1 MEKEAE
7 VRGELI
13 KLAWQGGERLPSAEE
28 TAELIKQA
36 EAFRLRVNEI
46 ESENNTKMHAE
57 QNSLPKR
64 TLAVVIGTIGV
75 YALAERITKRVIQD
89 MPPEKAIWGTR
100 ALENLHAVTVIGNA
114 IRGVVS
120 GGKMP
125 NFDYMWSMEI
135 GYYLY
140 EMSKVRGL
148 DRVHHLVSAWAYV
161 YLLRDAYTNKDYQSA
176 RRVKFIHA
184 ILALLIHASEPLKD
198 FSRYLAL
205 YPAFIPLSKVVWII
219 HHLLYFVRIVE
230 YPIVFYARMKA
241 TPELKGQILKG
252 VPFKCL
258 AGSVIF
264 MVLNTIWLYRKLA
277 KFSFPSSKG

>member
-7 VRGELI
+7 VVRGEPI
-13 KLAWQGGERLPSAEE
+13 KLGWQGGERLPSAEE

-36 EAFRLRVNEI
+36 EVFRSRVSEI
-46 ESENNTKMHAE
+46 DAENVRKFQAE

-64 TLAVVIGTIGV
+64 TLAVVVGTIGA
-75 YALAERITKRVIQD
+75 YALAERFTKRVIRD

-120 GGKMP
+120 AGRMP

-140 EMSKVRGL
+140 EMSKVHGL
-148 DRVHHLVSAWAYV
+148 DRLHHLVSTSAYV
-161 YLLRDAYTNKDYQSA
+161 YLLRDAYCNKDFQSA

-184 ILALLIHASEPLKD
+184 IIALLIHASEPLKD

-205 YPAFIPLSKVVWII
+205 YPALRPLSKVVWII
-219 HHLLYFVRIVE
+219 HHILYFVRIIE
-230 YPIVFYARMKA
+230 YPIVLYARTLV

-252 VPFKCL
+252 VPIKCL
-258 AGSVIF
+258 AGSAVF
-264 MVLNTIWLYRKLA
+264 MVLNMIWLYRKLA
-277 KFSFPSSKG
+277 KFSFPG